1 MSRFGLKNLFFSA
14 VLLST
19 VVCGKSFADDISGGW
34 NGGAVTVSDGVS
46 HISGSGSQVRMSRRS
61 FPVAPGKR
69 YRISGE
75 FKSDNPGNGVVC
87 YGLAPVDSRG
97 RLIYSVH
104 VNALRGTDTELLAD
118 AAAGATQIQVK
129 DTSKWQKGST
139 FAVAFGSKSDFSDL
153 PNFDIVQ
160 IASIEGN
167 TVTLKR
173 PLRKAWAKGTA
184 LRQHSYGNTY
194 IFAGANYK
202 KASSQWSTFESEI
215 AGENPLGSNG
225 NLFWRGTAKVY
236 LVIMT
241 NCPELDFRNLKFEEI
256 PETAAPAAAASYN
269 ANIVNARDFG
279 AVGDGVADDT
289 AAIQKAIDAALA
301 SGGGELFIPAGKY
314 RITSTLFLRRARI
327 LRMYGQGDSVY
338 NAKSTRATTLFWDG
352 PDGGTLIRAEG
363 FGNVYF
369 ECFNLAGRAEN
380 KPKSSGEAGILFHS
394 ISLPGYGSGWSTFR
408 NVSLHKAKIGFVMG
422 GDDSVDMCN
431 SDMQFYSIGMYEL
444 ETGFQTRN
452 TQALNYIFSYINAA
466 NCGTV
471 LDFKA
476 GGNLEVHNATLSVCD
491 RYLNIEMGGRC
502 IGTYVNINV
511 RLENRSKQRTVLVRS
526 YPSYCQA
533 NIKFIAFDDSQ
544 VGWPD
549 NHTPTRAIPLCDI
562 GPGSCVTIESSIF
575 NGVVADIKGTADA
588 PASLILRECSFG
600 WLAPENSISANE
612 YGYFR
617 IINPMNDHMRPL
629 PDLFK
634 WPAMDSKTFPANGTH
649 RAVF

>member
-1 MSRFGLKNLFFSA
+1 MTSLICSG
-14 VLLST
+14 T
-19 VVCGKSFADDISGGW
+19 DISGGW
-34 NGGAVTVSDGVS
+34 NGGAVTVNDGVS
-46 HISGSGSQVRMSRRS
+46 HISGTGSQVRMSKRS
-61 FPVAPGKR
+61 FAVTPGKR

-75 FKSDNPGNGVVC
+75 FRSNNSGNKVVC
-87 YGLAPVDSRG
+87 FGVAPVDAGG

-104 VNALRGTDTELLAD
+104 VNALRGTDSELLAD

-160 IASIEGN
+160 IVSIEGN

-173 PLRKAWAKGTA
+173 PLRKAWSRGTA
-184 LRQHSYGNTY
+184 LRQHAYGNTY

-202 KASSQWSTFESEI
+202 KVNSQWSVFEGEI
-215 AGENPLGSNG
+215 SGENPLGSDG
-225 NLFWRGTAKVY
+225 NLFWRGTAKIH

-256 PETAAPAAAASYN
+256 VETPAPAASAGNPATVSN
-269 ANIVNARDFG
+269 VINVRDFG

-289 AAIQKAIDAALA
+289 AAIQRAIDAATTPQ
-301 SGGGELFIPAGKY
+301 GGELFIPAGKY
-314 RITSTLFLRRARI
+314 RITKTLLLRRTRI
-327 LRMYGQGDSVY
+327 LHVYGQGDSVY
-338 NAKSTRATTLFWDG
+338 NSKSNRSTTLFWDG

-369 ECFNLAGRAEN
+369 ERFNLAGRAEN
-380 KPKSSGEAGILFHS
+380 RPKSSGEAGILFHS

-444 ETGFQTRN
+444 GTGFQTRN

-544 VGWPD
+544 VGWPQ
-549 NHTPTRAIPLCDI
+549 NTTPTRSIPLCDI
-562 GPGSCVTIESSIF
+562 GPGSCVTVESSIF

-600 WLAPENSISANE
+600 WLSPENTVSANE

-629 PDLFK
+629 PNLYK
-634 WPAMDSKTFPANGTH
+634 WPVLTPKTFPANGTH
-649 RAVF
+649 QATF